1 MNFVSGKK
9 SRLKSSVLY
18 RSASILSSSDRK
30 KVFVVILI
38 QIFLGGLDLVG
49 VGLIG
54 VIGSLTINGI
64 GAKVPGD
71 RVQWLLEQLQL
82 GSFDLQTQV
91 TILAV
96 LAVSI
101 MVFKTLLSMI
111 LIKRI
116 LYFLSYRGAKLSS
129 VLVSRLLAQPLL
141 TVQSKSNQETLFALT
156 AGVGSITIGVLATFI
171 SLISDTSLLL
181 VMAIG
186 LFVIDPLLS
195 ATTFTL
201 FASIAFLLYR
211 LMQSRVKTLGE
222 ENRQTNV
229 DSNSLILEVLA
240 SYREL
245 VVKNRRFHYSKV
257 IGEQRHKLASV
268 TAEMGFMPNIS
279 KYVFEVAIVVGSL
292 LISAIQFVTNDVAR
306 AVATLSIFFAA
317 SMRIAP
323 AILRVQQSSL
333 TIRGNTGMA
342 GSTLDLI
349 DTLGVL
355 EIEWKEDK
363 SIDFIHEGFN
373 PSIQLR
379 NVTLSYPGKD
389 HKAVNN
395 VSLTIKPGDIV
406 ALVGPSGAGKTS
418 IIDLMLGIIE
428 PDEGSVLINGLK
440 PLDAISTWP
449 GAIGYM
455 PQDVMIA
462 NGTIRE
468 NVMLGYTPD
477 KKHEEKVLS
486 ALKVAQLMDFVN
498 ELPDGLE
505 QQMGDRGTRISGG
518 QRQRL
523 GIARAVFNTP
533 RLLVLDEATSALDGI
548 TESQISDAIQK
559 LGDEVTVVMIAH
571 RLSTVLAA
579 NKVIYMNKGEVI
591 AQGTFAEVRKSV
603 PDFDRQAELMS
614 LRPGITQ

>member
-82 GSFDLQTQV
+82 GSFDLQTQA

-156 AGVGSITIGVLATFI
+156 TGVGSITIGVLATFI

-195 ATTFTL
+195 VTTFTL
-201 FASIAFLLYR
+201 FASIAFLLYHS
-211 LMQSRVKTLGE
+211 MQSRVKTLGE
-222 ENRQTNV
+222 KNRQTNV

-268 TAEMGFMPNIS
+268 TAEMSFMPSIS
-279 KYVFEVAIVVGSL
+279 KYVFEIAIVIGSL

-317 SMRIAP
+317 SMRITP

-349 DTLGVL
+349 DILGVS
-355 EIEWKEDK
+355 EIEWKEDE
-363 SIDFIHEGFN
+363 SIEFTHEGFN
-373 PSIQLR
+373 SFIQLR

-389 HKAVNN
+389 QPAVKN
-395 VSLTIKPGDIV
+395 VSLTIEPGDVV

-428 PDEGSVLINGLK
+428 PDEGSVLVNGLE

-449 GAIGYM
+449 GAIAYM

-477 KKHEEKVLS
+477 KKYEKKVLS
-486 ALKVAQLMDFVN
+486 ALKVAQLIDFVN

-548 TESQISDAIQK
+548 TESQISDAVQK